1 MMTTGCIPWSDD
13 PTVSLPAIAS
23 LTSLTN
29 ILIKSVHSAWPEPYR
44 RRHLLR
50 LWLRDPAGRP
60 LPKEQQGSRSD
71 RSVQIQGLKMIAP
84 LDVETAAE

>member
-29 ILIKSVHSAWPEPYR
+29 ILIKSVHSA
-44 RRHLLR
+44 
-50 LWLRDPAGRP
+50 
-60 LPKEQQGSRSD
+60 
-71 RSVQIQGLKMIAP
+71 
-84 LDVETAAE
+84 